1 MKRTIS
7 KLLLFALC
15 LVALLALSCSDEGTA
30 ARSSLHLNMDSSK
43 ALQRTLVPD
52 DTPLSVSRYVVEGD
66 GPQGSTFS
74 IVSINAAV
82 EVQGLLIGNW
92 DLTAVGQNAQ
102 GIDLVRGTRTVSLT
116 KEPTQAVI
124 ELDTLSGTGVMD
136 VEFYWDSTQIS
147 DATLSVWLEDSAEV
161 RTKLTPKVNNSA
173 NGSVQYTSTLP
184 AGSYLLQAQLN
195 SAEIRVAGCVEV
207 VRIVG
212 AKATE
217 AHIEL
222 RLDKYSDIPNSVT
235 LLDHLGTPIVCTI
248 GGITESMVAQQSA
261 TATLTAEGAQP
272 IQVAWY
278 LDGEPMPG
286 NQSCTFTPS
295 SGTHRL
301 DVIAKGAL
309 LASSGS
315 ASISFTATVDG
326 EPGIPTLVNRVVDN
340 TNGMN
345 IGMGAQVAFLPDG
358 KFLLASPTHQTLQVC
373 RIVRDSVEVIHTY
386 TTADSFN
393 LAGVASLYADP
404 LTYRVVISNSINPKV
419 AAYQYD
425 LTTSTLTKL
434 FEKGNN
440 YGSKTWGT
448 GVFPYL
454 YHWVVNRPH
463 GVLMGLHPTFET
475 AVELNLYAFSGED
488 FHRDGYYDTF
498 PPGDGVRLTGMDIS
512 PSGEL
517 TVFAK
522 ESESQII
529 FCEWEPRL
537 GFSFGIVTRIKESD
551 AAFLTGVREVC
562 FLDDTNLVYATN
574 KDIGRFVRT
583 GTYTWVQE
591 EVFTSNIYKTGLL
604 EDIIALKRTP
614 DGTHLYALC
623 RQSRNLAVFS
633 FEDNELKEMG
643 STSLEI
649 FNPAWM
655 ELSPSGDH
663 LLVTSANS
671 EELLLFRIL

>member
-15 LVALLALSCSDEGTA
+15 LVTLLAISCSDDEA
-30 ARSSLHLNMDSSK
+30 VARSSLHLNMDSSK

-74 IVSINAAV
+74 IVSVNAAV
-82 EVQGLLIGNW
+82 EVQGLLIGTW
-92 DLTAVGQNAQ
+92 DLTAVGQNSQ
-102 GIDLVRGTRTVSLT
+102 GVDLVRGTQTVTLT
-116 KEPTQAVI
+116 KEPTEAYI
-124 ELDTLSGTGVMD
+124 ELDALSGTGVMD
-136 VEFYWDSTQIS
+136 IEFYWDASQIS
-147 DATLSVWLEDSAEV
+147 DATLSVWLEDSKEV

-173 NGSVQYTSTLP
+173 TGSVQYTSTLE
-184 AGSYLLQAQLN
+184 AGSYLLQAQLD
-195 SAEIRVAGCVEV
+195 STDIRVAGCVEV

-212 AKATE
+212 AKTTE

-222 RLDKYSDIPNSVT
+222 RLDKYSDIPNKVF
-235 LLDHLGTPIVCTI
+235 LVDNLGTPIPCTI
-248 GGITESMVAQQSA
+248 GGITETMVAQKSA
-261 TATLTAEGAQP
+261 TATVSTGGAQP
-272 IQVAWY
+272 IEVNWY
-278 LDGEPMPG
+278 LDGEFMTG
-286 NQSCTFTPS
+286 NQNCTFTPS

-326 EPGIPTLVNRVVDN
+326 EPGIPTLVSRVVDN
-340 TNGMN
+340 TNGLN
-345 IGMGAQVAFLPDG
+345 IDAGAQVAFLPDG
-358 KFLLASPTHQTLQVC
+358 KFLLASPTKQTLQVC

-386 TTADSFN
+386 TSADSFN
-393 LAGVASLYADP
+393 LAGVASIYADP
-404 LTYRVVISNSINPKV
+404 VTYRVVISNSINPKV

-425 LTTSTLTKL
+425 LSTSELTKL

-440 YGSKTWGT
+440 YGGQGWGT
-448 GVFPYL
+448 GNFPYL

-475 AVELNLYAFSGED
+475 AVELNLYAVGGAD
-488 FHRDGYYDTF
+488 FHRNGYYDTF
-498 PPGDGVRLTGMDIS
+498 PPGDGVPLTGMDIT
-512 PSGEL
+512 PSGDM
-517 TVFAK
+517 TAFVK
-522 ESESQII
+522 ESESLII
-529 FCEWEPRL
+529 FCEWDTML
-537 GFSFGIVTRIKESD
+537 DYSFGPRTEIDADD
-551 AAFLTGVREVC
+551 AAFLNGVREVC
-562 FLDDTNLVYATN
+562 FLDDTNVVYATD
-574 KDIGRFVRT
+574 KDIGRFART
-583 GTYTWVQE
+583 GTNNWVQKE
-591 EVFTSNIYKTGLL
+591 IFTSNIYKTGLL

-614 DGTHLYALC
+614 DGKHLYVLC

-633 FEDNELKEMG
+633 FEGDTLDEMG
-643 STSLEI
+643 SATLGI

-663 LLVTSANS
+663 LLVTSENS
-671 EELLLFRIL
+671 GELLLYRIL